1 MIDSRFT
8 SLEAYQPL
16 QPHTLQPFNYSG
28 VYFLCQ
34 GEEVVYVGQ
43 SKNVGGRITSHIDTK
58 SFDSV
63 LIIPVPEENLR
74 SVETYWIERLKPV
87 LNRSLEERCPPRRV
101 RRSNSRSYTENLRT
115 KLTDLST
122 QPALPRSLT
131 KRQLAAELDVSI
143 RTVDT
148 WMQLRKIPYRKVGR
162 MVRFDLDRVMAALDR
177 YVIREIS

>member
-1 MIDSRFT
+1 
-8 SLEAYQPL
+8 
-16 QPHTLQPFNYSG
+16 
-28 VYFLCQ
+28 
-34 GEEVVYVGQ
+34 
-43 SKNVGGRITSHIDTK
+43 
-58 SFDSV
+58 
-63 LIIPVPEENLR
+63 
-74 SVETYWIERLKPV
+74 
-87 LNRSLEERCPPRRV
+87 
-101 RRSNSRSYTENLRT
+101 
-115 KLTDLST
+115 LST